1 MKAKKYFNEEY
12 GNDHIKDVVDLKD
25 LESLYGLMQEYA
37 DEQLRLHNVISWV
50 ALAEFYPK
58 PETELIMY
66 REDAGV
72 FFGYYGSLEESLPDD
87 QKEHLYEQGLT
98 EEDIFENRFYY
109 YDMAGNGLLELDTL
123 PQFWAECPKPP
134 CL

>member
-1 MKAKKYFNEEY
+1 MKAEDYFERQKANMRSLWHIGDEQKKM
-12 GNDHIKDVVDLKD
+12 IIL
-25 LESLYGLMQEYA
+25 LMKEYA
-37 DEQLRLHNVISWV
+37 ALNKTNGITWV
-50 ALAEFYPK
+50 ALAESYPK
-58 PETELIMY
+58 PESKLIMY

-72 FFGYYGSLEESLPDD
+72 FFGYYGSLEESVPDD

-123 PQFWAECPKPP
+123 PKFWAECPKPP
-134 CL
+134 CI

>member
-1 MKAKKYFNEEY
+1 MSNEAT
-12 GNDHIKDVVDLKD
+12 NPA
-25 LESLYGLMQEYA
+25 SCQTA
-37 DEQLRLHNVISWV
+37 VISWV

-72 FFGYYGSLEESLPDD
+72 FFGYYGSLEESVPDD

-123 PQFWAECPKPP
+123 PQFWVECPKPP

>member
-1 MKAKKYFNEEY
+1 MNTNKKSSNEVHSEP
-12 GNDHIKDVVDLKD
+12 LQQC
-25 LESLYGLMQEYA
+25 S
-37 DEQLRLHNVISWV
+37 VISWV
-50 ALAEFYPK
+50 ALAESYPN
-58 PETELIMY
+58 PENELIMY

-72 FFGYYGSLEESLPDD
+72 FFGYYGSLEESMPED

-98 EEDIFENRFYY
+98 EEDIFEHRFYY

-123 PQFWAECPKPP
+123 PQFWAVCSKPP

>member
-1 MKAKKYFNEEY
+1 
-12 GNDHIKDVVDLKD
+12 
-25 LESLYGLMQEYA
+25 MQETNNLPQNPPLQQTA
-37 DEQLRLHNVISWV
+37 VISWV
-50 ALAEFYPK
+50 ALAESHPK
-58 PETELIMY
+58 PESELIMY

-72 FFGYYGSLEESLPDD
+72 FFGYFGSLEESVPDD
-87 QKEHLYEQGLT
+87 QKEILYEQGLT

-123 PQFWAECPKPP
+123 PQLWAERPKPP

>member
-1 MKAKKYFNEEY
+1 MSKEMREQMNKV
-12 GNDHIKDVVDLKD
+12 IKPA
-25 LESLYGLMQEYA
+25 SCQT
-37 DEQLRLHNVISWV
+37 VISWV
-50 ALAEFYPK
+50 ALSEFYPK

-72 FFGYYGSLEESLPDD
+72 LFGYYGSLEESVPDD

-98 EEDIFENRFYY
+98 EEDILENRFYY
-109 YDMAGNGLLELDTL
+109 YDMAGNGLLEFDTL